1 MPLKIPPAIATP
13 LIKGGRGD
21 LNTIYSIQE
30 VCCVSP
36 VLAIETKAKFST
48 LWMFYLFNV
57 IFRDIHEFIEPGF
70 IEQVMTGAFNG
81 IQITEPLLLFG
92 GFVVEV
98 PIAMVLLSRFL
109 PYGAN
114 RWANII
120 AALITLAFEIN
131 NGTTDLDDTFHM
143 VIEIA
148 ALSFI
153 IWSAW
158 RWRNPYPKHYSTAQE
173 A

>member
-1 MPLKIPPAIATP
+1 MNLQKQILTM
-13 LIKGGRGD
+13 
-21 LNTIYSIQE
+21 
-30 VCCVSP
+30 
-36 VLAIETKAKFST
+36 ETKAKLST
-48 LWMFYLFNV
+48 LWMFFLFNT

-70 IEQVMTGAFNG
+70 IEKVMTGTFNG
-81 IQITEPLLLFG
+81 TQITEHLLLLG
-92 GFVVEV
+92 GFVAEV
-98 PIAMVLLSRFL
+98 PISMVLLSRLL

-120 AALITLAFEIN
+120 AAVITLSFEIN

-148 ALSFI
+148 ALFSI

-158 RWRNPYPKHYSTAQE
+158 RWRNPSSKYYSTSQE

>member
-1 MPLKIPPAIATP
+1 MNLQKQI
-13 LIKGGRGD
+13 LIM
-21 LNTIYSIQE
+21 
-30 VCCVSP
+30 
-36 VLAIETKAKFST
+36 ETKAKLST
-48 LWMFYLFNV
+48 LWMFYLFNT

-70 IEQVMTGAFNG
+70 IEQVMTGTFNG
-81 IQITEPLLLFG
+81 IQITEELLLFG
-92 GFVVEV
+92 GFVAEV
-98 PIAMVLLSRFL
+98 PIAMVLLSRIL

-120 AALITLAFEIN
+120 AAVITLAFEIN

-143 VIEIA
+143 IIEIA
-148 ALSFI
+148 ALCFI

-158 RWRNPYPKHYSTAQE
+158 RWRNPAPKSYSAVQK

>member
-1 MPLKIPPAIATP
+1 MNLQKQI
-13 LIKGGRGD
+13 
-21 LNTIYSIQE
+21 
-30 VCCVSP
+30 
-36 VLAIETKAKFST
+36 LAMEMKAKLST
-48 LWMFYLFNV
+48 LWMFFLLNT

-70 IEQVMTGAFNG
+70 IEKAMTGTFNG
-81 IQITEPLLLFG
+81 TQITEHLLLFG
-92 GFVVEV
+92 GFVAEV
-98 PIAMVLLSRFL
+98 PISMVLLSRLL

-120 AALITLAFEIN
+120 AAVITLLFEIN

-148 ALSFI
+148 ALLFI

-158 RWRNPYPKHYSTAQE
+158 RWRNLASKHYSTSQE

>member
-1 MPLKIPPAIATP
+1 MNLQK
-13 LIKGGRGD
+13 
-21 LNTIYSIQE
+21 Q
-30 VCCVSP
+30 
-36 VLAIETKAKFST
+36 VLAMEMKAKLST
-48 LWMFYLFNV
+48 LWMFYLFNT

-70 IEQVMTGAFNG
+70 IEQVMTGTFNG
-81 IQITEPLLLFG
+81 TQITEQLLLFG
-92 GFVVEV
+92 GFVAEV
-98 PIAMVLLSRFL
+98 PISMVLLSRLL
-109 PYGAN
+109 PYGTN

-120 AALITLAFEIN
+120 AAVITLAFEIN

-143 VIEIA
+143 VIEMA

-158 RWRNPYPKHYSTAQE
+158 RWRNPISQSYSTAQK

>member
-1 MPLKIPPAIATP
+1 MNLQKHMLTM
-13 LIKGGRGD
+13 
-21 LNTIYSIQE
+21 
-30 VCCVSP
+30 
-36 VLAIETKAKFST
+36 ETKAKLST
-48 LWMFYLFNV
+48 LWMFYLFNA

-70 IEQVMTGAFNG
+70 IEQVMTGTFNG

-92 GFVVEV
+92 GFVAEV
-98 PIAMVLLSRFL
+98 PIAMVLFSRLL

-120 AALITLAFEIN
+120 AALITFAFEIN

-158 RWRNPYPKHYSTAQE
+158 RWRNLDPKRYSTTQE

>member
-1 MPLKIPPAIATP
+1 MNLQKQMLTM
-13 LIKGGRGD
+13 
-21 LNTIYSIQE
+21 
-30 VCCVSP
+30 
-36 VLAIETKAKFST
+36 ETKAKLST
-48 LWMFYLFNV
+48 LWIFYLLNT
-57 IFRDIHEFIEPGF
+57 IFRDIHEFVEPGF
-70 IEQVMTGAFNG
+70 IEEVMTGTFNG
-81 IQITEPLLLFG
+81 TQITENLLLLG
-92 GFVVEV
+92 GFMAEV
-98 PIAMVLLSRFL
+98 PIAMVLLSRLL

-120 AALITLAFEIN
+120 AAVITISFEIM

-143 VIEIA
+143 FIEIA

-158 RWRNPYPKHYSTAQE
+158 RWRNPAPKSYSTSQE

>member
-1 MPLKIPPAIATP
+1 MNLQKQILT
-13 LIKGGRGD
+13 
-21 LNTIYSIQE
+21 
-30 VCCVSP
+30 
-36 VLAIETKAKFST
+36 IETKAKLST
-48 LWMFYLFNV
+48 LWMFYLFNT

-70 IEQVMTGAFNG
+70 IEQVMTGTFNG

-92 GFVVEV
+92 GFVAEV
-98 PIAMVLLSRFL
+98 PISMVLFSRLLS
-109 PYGAN
+109 YGAN

-120 AALITLAFEIN
+120 AAVITLGFEIN

-143 VIEIA
+143 IIEMA

-158 RWRNPYPKHYSTAQE
+158 RWRNPFLKQSAIAQE
-173 A
+173 VSS